1 MKKLL
6 LILFCLP
13 LIYSC
18 GTGYYNT
25 SMSVTNQCYLGMSI
39 QEFKQIKWTKKRA
52 LLEVMEL
59 GYTVYKIH
67 DWSPYIQGK
76 INNTNFYY
84 FDSGGKLVKIDGG
97 QFKQDR
103 YQIEILNN

>member
-6 LILFCLP
+6 LILFFLP
-13 LIYSC
+13 LLHGC
-18 GTGYYNT
+18 KGYYN
-25 SMSVTNQCYLGMSI
+25 SSRLVTNQCYIGMPI
-39 QEFKQIKWTKKRA
+39 QEFKQLKWTKKRA
-52 LLEVMEL
+52 LLEVMEM

-84 FDSGGKLVKIDGG
+84 FDSDGKLIKIDSG
-97 QFKQDR
+97 QFKQNR
-103 YQIEILNN
+103 YQIEIQ